1 MKKVI
6 ALFSASFLFALSF
19 TNLYA
24 QEPKVE
30 VSTPER
36 VEVVQPKEKTSPV
49 YYPIPYVPVLTELG
63 YKPDKSAI
71 FKSGKVLT
79 GMLVFSGN
87 IKSSALVEFYRT
99 QMRLQGWEE
108 VGAFS
113 SKINFLSFRRPE
125 GTAFVIISEGMIS
138 TELRIVV
145 MLQGVS

>member
-6 ALFSASFLFALSF
+6 ALISASYLLLSF

-24 QEPKVE
+24 QQPKVE
-30 VSTPER
+30 VTAPER
-36 VEVVQPKEKTSPV
+36 VEVVQPREKTSLV
-49 YYPIPYVPVLTELG
+49 YYPIPYVPVMTELD

-87 IKSSALVEFYRT
+87 IKSSALIEFYRT

-108 VGAFS
+108 VGVFS

-125 GTAFVIISEGMIS
+125 GTAFVIISEGMLS

>member
-6 ALFSASFLFALSF
+6 ALISASFLLLSF

-24 QEPKVE
+24 QDAKVE
-30 VSTPER
+30 VSAPER

-49 YYPIPYVPVLTELG
+49 YFPIPYVPVMTELG

-87 IKSSALVEFYRT
+87 IKSSALIEFYRT

-113 SKINFLSFRRPE
+113 SRINFLSFRRPE
-125 GTAFVIISEGMIS
+125 GTAFVIISEGMFS

>member
-6 ALFSASFLFALSF
+6 ALISAFYLLLSF

-24 QEPKVE
+24 QESKVE
-30 VSTPER
+30 VSSPER
-36 VEVVQPKEKTSPV
+36 VEIVQPKEKTSPV
-49 YYPIPYVPVLTELG
+49 YYPLPYVPVLTELD

-87 IKSSALVEFYRT
+87 IKSSALIEFYRT

-145 MLQGVS
+145 MLHGVN

>member
-1 MKKVI
+1 MKKII
-6 ALFSASFLFALSF
+6 ALISASVFLSLAG

-24 QEPKVE
+24 EEAKVE
-30 VSTPER
+30 VSAPER
-36 VEVVQPKEKTSPV
+36 VEVVPPQNKTSPV
-49 YYPIPYVPVLTELG
+49 YYPLPYIPVMTDLA

-71 FKSGKVLT
+71 LKTGKLVTGLLT
-79 GMLVFSGN
+79 FSGN
-87 IKSSALVEFYRT
+87 IKASALIEFYRT

-113 SKINFLSFRRPE
+113 SKVNFLSFRRPE
-125 GTAFVIISEGMIS
+125 GTAFVIISEGMFS

>member
-6 ALFSASFLFALSF
+6 AFISASFLLLSF

-24 QEPKVE
+24 QDAKVE
-30 VSTPER
+30 VSAPER

-49 YYPIPYVPVLTELG
+49 YFPIPYIPVMTELD

-87 IKSSALVEFYRT
+87 IKSSALIEFYRT

-125 GTAFVIISEGMIS
+125 GTAFVIISEGMFS

>member
-6 ALFSASFLFALSF
+6 ALISASFLLLSF

-30 VSTPER
+30 VSAPER

-49 YYPIPYVPVLTELG
+49 YFPIPYVPVLTELG

-87 IKSSALVEFYRT
+87 IKSSALIEFYRT

-125 GTAFVIISEGMIS
+125 GTAFVIISEGMFS

>member
-6 ALFSASFLFALSF
+6 AFISASFLLLSF

-24 QEPKVE
+24 QDAKVE
-30 VSTPER
+30 VSAPER

-49 YYPIPYVPVLTELG
+49 YFPIPYVPVMTELG

-87 IKSSALVEFYRT
+87 IKSSALIEFYRT

-113 SKINFLSFRRPE
+113 SRINFLSFRRPE
-125 GTAFVIISEGMIS
+125 GTAFVIISEGMLS

>member
-1 MKKVI
+1 MKRFI
-6 ALFSASFLFALSF
+6 ALISASLLLSLAWA
-19 TNLYA
+19 NLYA
-24 QEPKVE
+24 EEAKVE
-30 VSTPER
+30 VSSPER
-36 VEVVQPKEKTSPV
+36 VEVVQPKEKSSPV
-49 YYPIPYVPVLTELG
+49 YYPIPYIPVMTELS
-63 YKPDKSAI
+63 YNSDKSAI
-71 FKSGKVLT
+71 LKTGKVLT

-87 IKSSALVEFYRT
+87 IKSSALIDFYRT

-125 GTAFVIISEGMIS
+125 GTAFVIISEGMFS

>member
-1 MKKVI
+1 MKRFI
-6 ALFSASFLFALSF
+6 ALISALLLLSLSWA
-19 TNLYA
+19 NLYA
-24 QEPKVE
+24 EEPKVE
-30 VSTPER
+30 VSSPER
-36 VEVVQPKEKTSPV
+36 VEVIQPKEKSSPI
-49 YYPIPYVPVLTELG
+49 YYPIPYIPVMTELS
-63 YKPDKSAI
+63 YNSDKSAI
-71 FKSGKVLT
+71 LKTGKVLT

-87 IKSSALVEFYRT
+87 IKSSALIDFYRT

-125 GTAFVIISEGMIS
+125 GTAFVIISEGMFS